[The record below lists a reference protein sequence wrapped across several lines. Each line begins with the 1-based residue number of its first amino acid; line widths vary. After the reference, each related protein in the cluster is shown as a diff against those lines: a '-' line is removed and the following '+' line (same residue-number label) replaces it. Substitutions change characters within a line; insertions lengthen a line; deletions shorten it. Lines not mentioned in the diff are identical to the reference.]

1 MSGAEIVG
9 LIMAI
14 VGAATQMYASNQAN
28 KAAQARMNAGYMQ
41 LRDSQ
46 DKINQKIAQATE
58 NYQTN
63 NRENTQAA
71 EAERIANDI
80 KTDVAESQQ
89 IRDAQ
94 QTTVGNVSN
103 DYEAAKA
110 AASQK
115 TNEEMNA
122 FADLLGKIRSAGT
135 LRQKE
140 GFNTARI
147 GQDIQFLGRNA
158 QGNMMV
164 TQDEA
169 QQALHSY
176 DGLANFG
183 KLVGAAGTV
192 LSLGAGAA
200 SAGAGAAGSAAAS
213 TGSTAAS
220 TGAGAAGTAGVDAIS
235 GAAITP
241 TLAQSA
247 GTVGSLPA
255 AKAGLW
261 WSTLSPLAKSS
272 IIAGGLSAGSAAATQ
287 PWRRS

>member
-1 MSGAEIVG
+1 MGEAAIVG

-28 KAAQARMNAGYMQ
+28 KAAQARMNEGYMQ

-46 DKINQKIAQATE
+46 DKINQKIAEATE

-71 EAERIANDI
+71 EAERIASDI
-80 KTDVAESQQ
+80 KTDVSESQA

-94 QTTVGNVSN
+94 QTTEGNVSS
-103 DYEAAKA
+103 DYEAARA

-115 TNEEMNA
+115 TSDEMNA

-183 KLVGAAGTV
+183 KLVGAVGSV
-192 LSLGAGAA
+192 ISM
-200 SAGAGAAGSAAAS
+200 GAGAAG
-213 TGSTAAS
+213 
-220 TGAGAAGTAGVDAIS
+220 AGAGTAGTTASTEVATGAANSIGMQPALNLSNASQATLAANSAKLPWLGTSAIS
-235 GAAITP
+235 IGST
-241 TLAQSA
+241 A
-247 GTVGSLPA
+247 GTN
-255 AKAGLW
+255 
-261 WSTLSPLAKSS
+261 
-272 IIAGGLSAGSAAATQ
+272 
-287 PWRRS
+287 PWRTS

>member
-1 MSGAEIVG
+1 MGEAAIVG

-28 KAAQARMNAGYMQ
+28 KAAQARMNEGYMQ

-46 DKINQKIAQATE
+46 DKINQKIAEATG

-122 FADLLGKIRSAGT
+122 FADLLGTIRSAGM

-192 LSLGAGAA
+192 LSMGAGAA
-200 SAGAGAAGSAAAS
+200 GAGAGAAGSSAAA

-220 TGAGAAGTAGVDAIS
+220 TGAAGAGAAGAGA
-235 GAAITP
+235 GAANAASGGLTGWW
-241 TLAQSA
+241 A
-247 GTVGSLPA
+247 G
-255 AKAGLW
+255 
-261 WSTLSPLAKSS
+261 LSPLAKSS
-272 IIAGGLSAGSAAATQ
+272 IIGGGLTVGSALATN